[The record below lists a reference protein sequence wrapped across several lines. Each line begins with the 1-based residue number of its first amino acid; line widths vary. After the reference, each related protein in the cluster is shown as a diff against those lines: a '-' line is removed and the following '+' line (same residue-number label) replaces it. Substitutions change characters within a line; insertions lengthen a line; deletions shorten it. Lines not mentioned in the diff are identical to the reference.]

1 MKKLLYIVA
10 GWLLCTT
17 GVYASAFQVTTD
29 SLSPIIVDTTFVL
42 GAVDTTQV
50 VADTTQA
57 QNPVVYLHTD
67 KQTIPPGTPVKS
79 NYKADPDMA
88 VWLAA
93 VVPGLGQ
100 IYNRQY
106 WKLPI
111 VYGGAMGLGYAIS
124 WNNQMYIDYRKAYV
138 DLIDA
143 DPNSTFYTKVL
154 PNGVVIDASNKD
166 YYTRTLKNK
175 QDAYQRNRDLCI
187 ICTGVLY
194 LLTLIDAYVDAQM
207 ADYDISPDLSLQV
220 APAVLP
226 PSQYQQTDTSIG
238 LRCKLKF

>member
-1 MKKLLYIVA
+1 MA
-10 GWLLCTT
+10 
-17 GVYASAFQVTTD
+17 
-29 SLSPIIVDTTFVL
+29 DTTFVL
-42 GAVDTTQV
+42 GDTAQV
-50 VADTTQA
+50 QA
-57 QNPVVYLHTD
+57 ELPVLFLQP
-67 KQTIPPGTPVKS
+67 KQSTIPPETRVKS
-79 NYKADPDMA
+79 NYQADPDMA

-111 VYGGAMGLGYAIS
+111 VYGGAMGLAYAIS

-138 DLIDA
+138 DIIDA
-143 DPNSTFYTKVL
+143 NPDSKFYENVL
-154 PNGVVIDASNKD
+154 PKGVVIDSSNKD
-166 YYTRTLKNK
+166 YYTRTIKNK
-175 QDAYQRNRDLCI
+175 QDSYLRNRDLCI
-187 ICTGVLY
+187 ICAGVLY
-194 LLTLIDAYVDAQM
+194 LLSMIDAYVDAQM

>member
-1 MKKLLYIVA
+1 MQPK
-10 GWLLCTT
+10 
-17 GVYASAFQVTTD
+17 Q
-29 SLSPIIVDTTFVL
+29 
-42 GAVDTTQV
+42 
-50 VADTTQA
+50 
-57 QNPVVYLHTD
+57 
-67 KQTIPPGTPVKS
+67 QTIPPGTPVKS
-79 NYKADPDMA
+79 NYQVDPDMA

-111 VYGGAMGLGYAIS
+111 LYGGAMGLAYAIS
-124 WNNQMYIDYRKAYV
+124 WNNQMYVDYRKAYI
-138 DLIDA
+138 DIIDA
-143 DPNSTFYTKVL
+143 NPDSKFYENVL
-154 PNGVVIDASNKD
+154 PKGVVIDSSNKD
-166 YYTRTLKNK
+166 YYTRTIKNK
-175 QDAYQRNRDLCI
+175 QDAYLRNRDLCI

-194 LLTLIDAYVDAQM
+194 LLSMIDAYVDAQM

-238 LRCKLKF
+238 LRCKFKF

>member
-1 MKKLLYIVA
+1 MA
-10 GWLLCTT
+10 
-17 GVYASAFQVTTD
+17 
-29 SLSPIIVDTTFVL
+29 DTTFVL
-42 GAVDTTQV
+42 GDTAQV
-50 VADTTQA
+50 QA
-57 QNPVVYLHTD
+57 ELPVLFLQP
-67 KQTIPPGTPVKS
+67 KQSTIPSGTRVKS
-79 NYKADPDMA
+79 NYQADPDMA

-111 VYGGAMGLGYAIS
+111 VYGGAMGLAYAIS

-138 DLIDA
+138 DIIDA
-143 DPNSTFYTKVL
+143 NPDSKFYENVL
-154 PNGVVIDASNKD
+154 PKGVVIDSSNKD
-166 YYTRTLKNK
+166 YYTRTIKNK
-175 QDAYQRNRDLCI
+175 QDSYLRNRDLCI
-187 ICTGVLY
+187 ICAGVLY
-194 LLTLIDAYVDAQM
+194 LLSMIDAYVDAQM

>member
-1 MKKLLYIVA
+1 M
-10 GWLLCTT
+10 
-17 GVYASAFQVTTD
+17 SD
-29 SLSPIIVDTTFVL
+29 STFLVEQDTTFL
-42 GAVDTTQV
+42 KVDTAQV
-50 VADTTQA
+50 APE
-57 QNPVVYLHTD
+57 NPVVLTMAPSHS
-67 KQTIPPGTPVKS
+67 IPPGTPVKS
-79 NYKADPDMA
+79 NYQADPDMA

-111 VYGGAMGLGYAIS
+111 VYGGAMGLAYAIS
-124 WNNQMYIDYRKAYV
+124 WNNQMYVDYRKAYI
-138 DLIDA
+138 DLIDSNP
-143 DPNSTFYTKVL
+143 DSKFYENVL
-154 PNGVVIDASNKD
+154 PKGVVIDSSNKD
-166 YYTRTLKNK
+166 YYTRTIKNK
-175 QDAYQRNRDLCI
+175 QDSYLRNRDLCI

-194 LLTLIDAYVDAQM
+194 LLSMIDAYVDAQM

>member
-1 MKKLLYIVA
+1 M
-10 GWLLCTT
+10 
-17 GVYASAFQVTTD
+17 
-29 SLSPIIVDTTFVL
+29 DTTFVL

-57 QNPVVYLHTD
+57 ESSVLLMQP
-67 KQTIPPGTPVKS
+67 KQQTIPPGTPVKS
-79 NYKADPDMA
+79 NYQVDPDMA

-111 VYGGAMGLGYAIS
+111 LYGGAMGLAYAIS
-124 WNNQMYIDYRKAYV
+124 WNNQMYVDYRKAYI
-138 DLIDA
+138 DIIDA
-143 DPNSTFYTKVL
+143 NPDSKFYENVL
-154 PNGVVIDASNKD
+154 PKGVVIDSSNKD
-166 YYTRTLKNK
+166 YYTRTIKNK
-175 QDAYQRNRDLCI
+175 QDAYLRNRDLCI

-194 LLTLIDAYVDAQM
+194 LLSMIDAYVDAQM

>member
-1 MKKLLYIVA
+1 VKKCIYILLLFCACATQVLADGVVLASEPIEVA
-10 GWLLCTT
+10 K
-17 GVYASAFQVTTD
+17 
-29 SLSPIIVDTTFVL
+29 VDTGLVFI
-42 GAVDTTQV
+42 
-50 VADTTQA
+50 
-57 QNPVVYLHTD
+57 PVSTPL
-67 KQTIPPGTPVKS
+67 PAETPVKS
-79 NYKADPDMA
+79 SFQPDPDMA

>member
-1 MKKLLYIVA
+1 MA
-10 GWLLCTT
+10 
-17 GVYASAFQVTTD
+17 
-29 SLSPIIVDTTFVL
+29 DTTFVL
-42 GAVDTTQV
+42 GDTAQV
-50 VADTTQA
+50 QA
-57 QNPVVYLHTD
+57 EPPVVFLQP
-67 KQTIPPGTPVKS
+67 KQSTIPPGTRVKS
-79 NYKADPDMA
+79 NYQADPDMA

-111 VYGGAMGLGYAIS
+111 VYGGAMGLAYAIS

-138 DLIDA
+138 DIIDA
-143 DPNSTFYTKVL
+143 NPDSKFYENVL
-154 PNGVVIDASNKD
+154 PKGVIIDSSNKD
-166 YYTRTLKNK
+166 YYTRTIKNK
-175 QDAYQRNRDLCI
+175 QDSYLRNRDLCI
-187 ICTGVLY
+187 ICAGVLY
-194 LLTLIDAYVDAQM
+194 LLSMIDAYVDAQM

>member
-1 MKKLLYIVA
+1 MRKRLYIVCLI
-10 GWLLCTT
+10 GLWIG
-17 GVYASAFQVTTD
+17 GVYASVPELVEETD
-29 SLSPIIVDTTFVL
+29 SIFIVQQDTTLFL
-42 GAVDTTQV
+42 P
-50 VADTTQA
+50 DTTQA
-57 QNPVVYLHTD
+57 ESSVLLMQP
-67 KQTIPPGTPVKS
+67 KQQTIPPGTPVKS
-79 NYKADPDMA
+79 NYQVDPDMA

-111 VYGGAMGLGYAIS
+111 LYGGAMGLAYAIS
-124 WNNQMYIDYRKAYV
+124 WNNQMYVDYRKAYI
-138 DLIDA
+138 DIIDA
-143 DPNSTFYTKVL
+143 NPDSKFYENVL
-154 PNGVVIDASNKD
+154 PKGVVIDSSNKD
-166 YYTRTLKNK
+166 YYTRTIKNK
-175 QDAYQRNRDLCI
+175 QDAYLRNRDLCI

-194 LLTLIDAYVDAQM
+194 LLSMIDAYVDAQM

>member
-1 MKKLLYIVA
+1 MRKRLYIVCLI
-10 GWLLCTT
+10 GLWIG
-17 GVYASAFQVTTD
+17 GVYASVPEQQ
-29 SLSPIIVDTTFVL
+29 DTTLFL
-42 GAVDTTQV
+42 P
-50 VADTTQA
+50 DTTQA
-57 QNPVVYLHTD
+57 ESSVLLMQP
-67 KQTIPPGTPVKS
+67 KQQTIPPGTPVKS
-79 NYKADPDMA
+79 NYQVDPDMA

-111 VYGGAMGLGYAIS
+111 LYGGAMGLAYAIS
-124 WNNQMYIDYRKAYV
+124 WNNQMYVDYRKAYI
-138 DLIDA
+138 DIIDA
-143 DPNSTFYTKVL
+143 NPDSKFYENVL
-154 PNGVVIDASNKD
+154 PKGVVIDSSNKD
-166 YYTRTLKNK
+166 YYTRTIKNK
-175 QDAYQRNRDLCI
+175 QDAYLRNRDLCI

-194 LLTLIDAYVDAQM
+194 LLSMIDAYVDAQM

-238 LRCKLKF
+238 LRCKFKF

>member
-1 MKKLLYIVA
+1 MKKRLYIVCLI
-10 GWLLCTT
+10 GLC
-17 GVYASAFQVTTD
+17 VCSVNASVPELVEGPD
-29 SLSPIIVDTTFVL
+29 SIFIVPQDTTLFL
-42 GAVDTTQV
+42 P
-50 VADTTQA
+50 DTTQA
-57 QNPVVYLHTD
+57 DSPVVFVQP
-67 KQTIPPGTPVKS
+67 KQQNIPPGTPVKS
-79 NYKADPDMA
+79 NYQTDPDMA

-111 VYGGAMGLGYAIS
+111 VYGGAMGLAYAIS
-124 WNNQMYIDYRKAYV
+124 WNNQMYVDYRKAYV
-138 DLIDA
+138 DLIDNNP
-143 DPNSTFYTKVL
+143 DSKFYENVL
-154 PNGVVIDASNKD
+154 PKGVVIDSSNKD
-166 YYTRTLKNK
+166 YYTRTIKNK
-175 QDAYQRNRDLCI
+175 QDSYQRNRDLCI
-187 ICTGVLY
+187 VCTGVLY
-194 LLTLIDAYVDAQM
+194 LLSMIDAYVDAQM

>member
-1 MKKLLYIVA
+1 MKKWINIML
-10 GWLLCTT
+10 LLCTWCMQVHAN
-17 GVYASAFQVTTD
+17 GVVLVPDSVAFVAEPAADTIATPQSKLV
-29 SLSPIIVDTTFVL
+29 LIEPVDTLLT
-42 GAVDTTQV
+42 
-50 VADTTQA
+50 
-57 QNPVVYLHTD
+57 
-67 KQTIPPGTPVKS
+67 KTPVKA
-79 NYKADPDMA
+79 KFQPDPDMA

-111 VYGGAMGLGYAIS
+111 VYGGAMGLAYAIT
-124 WNNQMYIDYRKAYV
+124 WNNQMYIDYRKAYL
-138 DLIDA
+138 DLIDP
-143 DPNSTFYTKVL
+143 DPTTNYYLHVL
-154 PNGVVIDASNKD
+154 KEDETSVQQNRSQRE
-166 YYTRTLKNK
+166 RTLKDK
-175 QDAYQRNRDLCI
+175 QETYLRNRDLSI
-187 ICTGVLY
+187 IFTGVLY

-226 PSQYQQTDTSIG
+226 PTQAQQNDASIG

>member
-1 MKKLLYIVA
+1 M
-10 GWLLCTT
+10 
-17 GVYASAFQVTTD
+17 
-29 SLSPIIVDTTFVL
+29 DTTFVL
-42 GAVDTTQV
+42 GAVDTTHV
-50 VADTTQA
+50 VADTMQVQA
-57 QNPVVYLHTD
+57 ENPVVYLHTD